1 MMMILFVGRGQW
13 RWVVTGDDDNDDC
26 DYDDDDD
33 VDDAWE
39 ESREERGH
47 QVQSQWSEFPYL
59 AMWYTPQHTWQ
70 VLRDLREVLMWL
82 LVFLSTR

>member
-1 MMMILFVGRGQW
+1 MKMSGDW
-13 RWVVTGDDDNDDC
+13 WVTKDDDDNYDDDY
-26 DYDDDDD
+26 DYDDDG
-33 VDDAWE
+33 AWE

-70 VLRDLREVLMWL
+70 VLLDLREVLMWL
-82 LVFLSTR
+82 WVLVSTR